1 MEDITSFNTK
11 CSLTGNGNIPYLYFQ
26 DLIGTSCGGGSCRGI
41 SLNIFTFLKKDPP
54 HEPPLQAVPVQLGEL
69 KCVLLVLVLG
79 NLLSISFD
87 EQGFEIS
94 F

>member
-1 MEDITSFNTK
+1 MEASA
-11 CSLTGNGNIPYLYFQ
+11 
-26 DLIGTSCGGGSCRGI
+26 
-41 SLNIFTFLKKDPP
+41 LNIFTFLKKDPP
-54 HEPPLQAVPVQLGEL
+54 HEPPLQAVPVQPGEL

-87 EQGFEIS
+87 ERGFETS